1 MSRKRAFNTFKE
13 AEGRGPYD
21 EYPVLAADVDPQ
33 LHLSRN
39 DRPQPFFLICEKDCV
54 LVQLSGKGRVEFRDS
69 SMLWTAA
76 VPGDFI
82 YIPARTPHRFLPDE
96 PSTQYRYKAIV
107 PGLEGVCWYCPECG
121 KRIGEE
127 IWDTA
132 KELPQEGYLRASTA
146 FNEEPARRRC
156 ACGFEHPTIDLAP
169 YRWAEIARELRNEGK
184 DEEW

>member
-107 PGLEGVCWYCPECG
+107 PGLEGVCWYAPNAASASARKSG
-121 KRIGEE
+121 IPS
-127 IWDTA
+127 
-132 KELPQEGYLRASTA
+132 ELPQEGYLRASTA
-146 FNEEPARRRC
+146 FNEEPSAPALRLRVRTSDDRPRALPLGRDRAR
-156 ACGFEHPTIDLAP
+156 A
-169 YRWAEIARELRNEGK
+169 AR
-184 DEEW
+184 